1 MRNDFIGT
9 DIDGDTRTINGGM
22 RPGCGCQHHDNTCGC
37 NREGR
42 TREYPCNER
51 LERENSCS
59 CRENRQ
65 RECSCNERRERE
77 NSCGYRENREREC
90 PCNERRERENSCG
103 CREHRQRQ
111 CPCDERSEG
120 NGRGCC
126 NDCACSTI
134 NRESCRRT
142 PAMVY
147 AEDHTAENTY
157 CAAKALARG
166 TLFPCL
172 DKPVCNECSGDEAPC
187 ATQCQQERFTIWE
200 LRLYLD
206 THPCD
211 QYALTM
217 LREKCREM
225 DCDCMRMQ
233 CASDSETRWDWLEE
247 PWPWEFT
254 RCCGREA

>member
-9 DIDGDTRTINGGM
+9 DIDGDARTMNGGM
-22 RPGCGCQHHDNTCGC
+22 RPGCGCQHHDNACGC

-42 TREYPCNER
+42 
-51 LERENSCS
+51 ERECP
-59 CRENRQ
+59 
-65 RECSCNERRERE
+65 CNERRERE
-77 NSCGYRENREREC
+77 NNCCRENREREC
-90 PCNERRERENSCG
+90 PCNERRERENNCG
-103 CREHRQRQ
+103 CRENRERE
-111 CPCDERSEG
+111 CPCNERREG

-126 NDCACSTI
+126 NDCVCPTI
-134 NRESCRRT
+134 NREPCRRT

-147 AEDHTAENTY
+147 AEDQTAENTY
-157 CAAKALARG
+157 CADKALARG

-172 DKPVCNECSGDEAPC
+172 DKPMCNECNGDVTPC
-187 ATQCQQERFTIWE
+187 ATRCQKERFTIWE

-211 QYALTM
+211 QCALAM
-217 LREKCREM
+217 LREKCSEM
-225 DCDCMRMQ
+225 DCDCKRMH
-233 CASDSETRWDWLEE
+233 CDSDSETRWDWLEE

>member
-1 MRNDFIGT
+1 MRNDFIGA
-9 DIDGDTRTINGGM
+9 DIDGDARAMNGGQ
-22 RPGCGCQHHDNTCGC
+22 RPGCGCQHHDNG
-37 NREGR
+37 
-42 TREYPCNER
+42 
-51 LERENSCS
+51 CS
-59 CRENRQ
+59 CRET
-65 RECSCNERRERE
+65 RE
-77 NSCGYRENREREC
+77 GREREC
-90 PCNERRERENSCG
+90 PCGERREREDSCR
-103 CREHRQRQ
+103 CRETREGRERE
-111 CPCDERSEG
+111 CPCGERREREDSCRCRENREGREREDSYRCRECREREGSCAAREG

-126 NDCACSTI
+126 NDCACPAI
-134 NRESCRRT
+134 NREFRRT

-147 AEDHTAENTY
+147 AEDHSAENAY

-172 DKPVCNECSGDEAPC
+172 DKPMCNECSGDATPC
-187 ATQCQQERFTIWE
+187 ATGCQEDRFAIWE

-211 QYALTM
+211 QYALAM

-225 DCDCMRMQ
+225 DCACMRIH

>member
-9 DIDGDTRTINGGM
+9 DIDGDARTMSGGM

-37 NREGR
+37 
-42 TREYPCNER
+42 
-51 LERENSCS
+51 
-59 CRENRQ
+59 
-65 RECSCNERRERE
+65 
-77 NSCGYRENREREC
+77 RENREREC

-103 CREHRQRQ
+103 CRENREREYPCSERRERENSCGCRENRERE
-111 CPCDERSEG
+111 CPCSERRERENSCGCCEG
-120 NGRGCC
+120 NGQGCC
-126 NDCACSTI
+126 NDCVCSTI
-134 NRESCRRT
+134 NREPCRRT

-147 AEDHTAENTY
+147 AEDQTAENTY

-172 DKPVCNECSGDEAPC
+172 DKPMCSEDYGDDAPC
-187 ATQCQQERFTIWE
+187 STQCQKERFTIWE

-211 QYALTM
+211 QRALAM

-225 DCDCMRMQ
+225 DCDCMRMH
-233 CASDSETRWDWLEE
+233 CASGSETRWDWLEE

-254 RCCGREA
+254 RCCRREA

>member
-9 DIDGDTRTINGGM
+9 DIDGDARTMNGGM
-22 RPGCGCQHHDNTCGC
+22 RSGCGCQHHDNACGC

-42 TREYPCNER
+42 ERECPCNER
-51 LERENSCS
+51 RERENNCG

-65 RECSCNERRERE
+65 RECPCNERRDRE
-77 NSCGYRENREREC
+77 NNCCRENREREC
-90 PCNERRERENSCG
+90 PCNERRE
-103 CREHRQRQ
+103 
-111 CPCDERSEG
+111 G

-126 NDCACSTI
+126 NDCVCPTI
-134 NRESCRRT
+134 NREPCRRT

-147 AEDHTAENTY
+147 AEDQTAENTY
-157 CAAKALARG
+157 CADKALARG

-172 DKPVCNECSGDEAPC
+172 DKPMYNECNGDDTPC
-187 ATQCQQERFTIWE
+187 ATRCQKERFTIWE

-211 QYALTM
+211 QCALAM
-217 LREKCREM
+217 LREKCSEM
-225 DCDCMRMQ
+225 DCDCKRMH
-233 CASDSETRWDWLEE
+233 CDSDSETRWDWLEE

>member
-9 DIDGDTRTINGGM
+9 DIDGDARTMNGGM
-22 RPGCGCQHHDNTCGC
+22 RPGCGCQHHDNACGC

-42 TREYPCNER
+42 
-51 LERENSCS
+51 ERECP
-59 CRENRQ
+59 
-65 RECSCNERRERE
+65 CNERRERE
-77 NSCGYRENREREC
+77 NNCCRENREREC
-90 PCNERRERENSCG
+90 PCNERRE
-103 CREHRQRQ
+103 
-111 CPCDERSEG
+111 G

-126 NDCACSTI
+126 NDCVCPTI
-134 NRESCRRT
+134 NREPCRRT

-147 AEDHTAENTY
+147 AEDQTAENTY
-157 CAAKALARG
+157 CADKALARG

-172 DKPVCNECSGDEAPC
+172 DKPMCNECSGDDTPC
-187 ATQCQQERFTIWE
+187 ATRCQKERFTIWE

-211 QYALTM
+211 QCALAM
-217 LREKCREM
+217 LREKCSEM
-225 DCDCMRMQ
+225 DCDCKRMH

>member
-9 DIDGDTRTINGGM
+9 DIDGDARTMNGGM
-22 RPGCGCQHHDNTCGC
+22 RPGCGCQHHDNACGC

-42 TREYPCNER
+42 ERECPCNER
-51 LERENSCS
+51 RDRENNC
-59 CRENRQ
+59 C
-65 RECSCNERRERE
+65 
-77 NSCGYRENREREC
+77 RENREREC
-90 PCNERRERENSCG
+90 PCNERRDRENNC
-103 CREHRQRQ
+103 CRENRQWER
-111 CPCDERSEG
+111 PCDERSEG

-126 NDCACSTI
+126 NDCVCPTI
-134 NRESCRRT
+134 NREPCRRT

-147 AEDHTAENTY
+147 AEDQTAENTY
-157 CAAKALARG
+157 CADKALARG

-172 DKPVCNECSGDEAPC
+172 DKPMYNECNGDDTPC
-187 ATQCQQERFTIWE
+187 ATRCQKDRFTIWE

-211 QYALTM
+211 QCALAM
-217 LREKCREM
+217 LREKCSEM
-225 DCDCMRMQ
+225 DCDCKRMH
-233 CASDSETRWDWLEE
+233 CDSDSETRWDWLEE

>member
-9 DIDGDTRTINGGM
+9 DIDGDARTMNGGM
-22 RPGCGCQHHDNTCGC
+22 RPGCGCQHHDNACGC

-42 TREYPCNER
+42 ERECPCNER
-51 LERENSCS
+51 RDRENNC
-59 CRENRQ
+59 C
-65 RECSCNERRERE
+65 
-77 NSCGYRENREREC
+77 RENREREC
-90 PCNERRERENSCG
+90 PCNERRE
-103 CREHRQRQ
+103 
-111 CPCDERSEG
+111 G

-126 NDCACSTI
+126 NDCVCPTI
-134 NRESCRRT
+134 NREPCRRT

-147 AEDHTAENTY
+147 AEDQTAENTY
-157 CAAKALARG
+157 CADKALARG

-172 DKPVCNECSGDEAPC
+172 DKPMCNECNGDDTPC
-187 ATQCQQERFTIWE
+187 ATRCQKERFTIWE

-211 QYALTM
+211 QCALAM

-225 DCDCMRMQ
+225 DCDCMRMH
-233 CASDSETRWDWLEE
+233 CASGSETRWDWLEE

>member
-9 DIDGDTRTINGGM
+9 DIDGDARTMNGGM
-22 RPGCGCQHHDNTCGC
+22 RPGCGCQHHDNACGC
-37 NREGR
+37 NREG
-42 TREYPCNER
+42 
-51 LERENSCS
+51 
-59 CRENRQ
+59 
-65 RECSCNERRERE
+65 
-77 NSCGYRENREREC
+77 REREC
-90 PCNERRERENSCG
+90 PCNERRERENSC
-103 CREHRQRQ
+103 CRENRERE
-111 CPCDERSEG
+111 CPCNERREG

-126 NDCACSTI
+126 NDCVCPTI
-134 NRESCRRT
+134 NREPCHRT

-147 AEDHTAENTY
+147 AEDQKAENTY
-157 CAAKALARG
+157 CADKALARG

-172 DKPVCNECSGDEAPC
+172 DKPMYNECNGDDTPC
-187 ATQCQQERFTIWE
+187 ATRCQKDRFTIWE

-211 QYALTM
+211 QCALAM

-225 DCDCMRMQ
+225 DCACMRMH

>member
-9 DIDGDTRTINGGM
+9 DIDGDARTMNGGM
-22 RPGCGCQHHDNTCGC
+22 RPGCGCQHHDNACGC

-42 TREYPCNER
+42 
-51 LERENSCS
+51 ERECP
-59 CRENRQ
+59 
-65 RECSCNERRERE
+65 CNERRERE
-77 NSCGYRENREREC
+77 SNCGCRENRERECPCNERRDRENNCCRENREREC
-90 PCNERRERENSCG
+90 PCNERRE
-103 CREHRQRQ
+103 
-111 CPCDERSEG
+111 G

-126 NDCACSTI
+126 NDCVCPTI
-134 NRESCRRT
+134 NREPCRRT

-147 AEDHTAENTY
+147 AEDQTVENTY
-157 CAAKALARG
+157 CADKALARG

-172 DKPVCNECSGDEAPC
+172 DKPIYNECNGDVTPC
-187 ATQCQQERFTIWE
+187 ATRCQKERFTIWE

-211 QYALTM
+211 QCALAM
-217 LREKCREM
+217 LREKCSEM
-225 DCDCMRMQ
+225 DCDCKRMH
-233 CASDSETRWDWLEE
+233 CDSDSETRWDWLEE

>member
-9 DIDGDTRTINGGM
+9 DIDGDARTMNGGM
-22 RPGCGCQHHDNTCGC
+22 RPGCGCQHHDNACGC

-42 TREYPCNER
+42 ERECPCNER
-51 LERENSCS
+51 RDRENNC
-59 CRENRQ
+59 C
-65 RECSCNERRERE
+65 
-77 NSCGYRENREREC
+77 RENREREC
-90 PCNERRERENSCG
+90 PCNERRE
-103 CREHRQRQ
+103 
-111 CPCDERSEG
+111 G

-126 NDCACSTI
+126 NDCVCPTI
-134 NRESCRRT
+134 NREPCRRT

-147 AEDHTAENTY
+147 AEDQTAENTY
-157 CAAKALARG
+157 CADKALARG

-172 DKPVCNECSGDEAPC
+172 DKPMCNECNGDVTPC
-187 ATQCQQERFTIWE
+187 ATRCQKERFTIWE

-211 QYALTM
+211 QCALAM
-217 LREKCREM
+217 LREKCSEM
-225 DCDCMRMQ
+225 DCDCKRMH
-233 CASDSETRWDWLEE
+233 CDSDSETRWDWLEE

>member
-1 MRNDFIGT
+1 MRNDFIGA
-9 DIDGDTRTINGGM
+9 DIDGDARAMNGGQ
-22 RPGCGCQHHDNTCGC
+22 RPGCGCQHHDNG
-37 NREGR
+37 
-42 TREYPCNER
+42 
-51 LERENSCS
+51 CS
-59 CRENRQ
+59 CRET
-65 RECSCNERRERE
+65 RE
-77 NSCGYRENREREC
+77 GREREC
-90 PCNERRERENSCG
+90 PCGERREREDSCR
-103 CREHRQRQ
+103 CRERR
-111 CPCDERSEG
+111 EREGSCAAREG

-126 NDCACSTI
+126 NDCACPAI
-134 NRESCRRT
+134 NREACRRT

-147 AEDHTAENTY
+147 AEDHSAENAY

-172 DKPVCNECSGDEAPC
+172 DKPMSNECSGDATPC
-187 ATQCQQERFTIWE
+187 ATGCQEDRFAIWE

-211 QYALTM
+211 QYALAM

-225 DCDCMRMQ
+225 DCACMRMH

>member
-9 DIDGDTRTINGGM
+9 DIDGDARTMNGGM
-22 RPGCGCQHHDNTCGC
+22 RPGCGCQHHDNACGC

-42 TREYPCNER
+42 
-51 LERENSCS
+51 ERECP
-59 CRENRQ
+59 
-65 RECSCNERRERE
+65 CNERRERE
-77 NSCGYRENREREC
+77 NNCGCRENREREC
-90 PCNERRERENSCG
+90 PCNERRE
-103 CREHRQRQ
+103 
-111 CPCDERSEG
+111 G

-126 NDCACSTI
+126 NDCVCPTI
-134 NRESCRRT
+134 NREPCRRT

-147 AEDHTAENTY
+147 AEDQKAENTY
-157 CAAKALARG
+157 CADKALARG

-172 DKPVCNECSGDEAPC
+172 DKPMYNECSGDDTPC
-187 ATQCQQERFTIWE
+187 ATRCQKERFTIWE

-211 QYALTM
+211 QCALAM
-217 LREKCREM
+217 LREKCSEM
-225 DCDCMRMQ
+225 DCDCKRMH
-233 CASDSETRWDWLEE
+233 CDSDSETRWDWLEE

>member
-9 DIDGDTRTINGGM
+9 DIDGDARTMNGGM
-22 RPGCGCQHHDNTCGC
+22 RSGCGCQHHDNACGC

-42 TREYPCNER
+42 
-51 LERENSCS
+51 ERECP
-59 CRENRQ
+59 
-65 RECSCNERRERE
+65 CNERRERE
-77 NSCGYRENREREC
+77 NNCGCRENREREC
-90 PCNERRERENSCG
+90 PCNERRE
-103 CREHRQRQ
+103 
-111 CPCDERSEG
+111 G

-126 NDCACSTI
+126 NDCVCPTI
-134 NRESCRRT
+134 NREPCHRT

-147 AEDHTAENTY
+147 AEDQKAENTY
-157 CAAKALARG
+157 CADKALARG

-172 DKPVCNECSGDEAPC
+172 DKPMYNECNGDDTPC
-187 ATQCQQERFTIWE
+187 ATRCQKDRFTIWE

-211 QYALTM
+211 QCALAM

-225 DCDCMRMQ
+225 DCDCKRMH
-233 CASDSETRWDWLEE
+233 CDSGTETRWDWLEE